1 MRNVQFAY
9 RNSCIQSHYLA
20 SKLDFVNFSSITTF
34 TYNLLNFIT
43 IFRHLFCYLCVKGIR
58 SSSVTKKCA
67 LCREEFTLESIE
79 NEVSIIPD
87 SLTECDENPC
97 WLYSGKTE
105 ESGWWKYDD
114 INSTRIENDFQVTGK
129 RQTEIDIC
137 GFIYTID
144 FDQMIQYR
152 NDHPERHRKIKRETK
167 VKDVN
172 IKGVAGL
179 KIVTNRS
186 KSEDTSSQ
194 NVDDVTSVLGSLSLD
209 NGSAST
215 SS

>member
-1 MRNVQFAY
+1 M
-9 RNSCIQSHYLA
+9 
-20 SKLDFVNFSSITTF
+20 
-34 TYNLLNFIT
+34 
-43 IFRHLFCYLCVKGIR
+43 
-58 SSSVTKKCA
+58 TKKCA

-87 SLTECDENPC
+87 SLVGCEEKPC

-114 INSTRIENDFQVTGK
+114 INSSKIESDFQLTGK
-129 RQTEIDIC
+129 HQTEIDIC
-137 GFIYTID
+137 GFKYTID

-152 NDHPERHRKIKRETK
+152 NDHPERHRKIKRETT

-179 KIVTNRS
+179 RLQEKVGN
-186 KSEDTSSQ
+186 SSQ
-194 NVDDVTSVLGSLSLD
+194 NDDSQNELANLLNTINLND
-209 NGSAST
+209 EST
-215 SS
+215 SNNEDR